1 MSDHNH
7 SSDIINASLV
17 FDYVSGDL
25 SDSALE
31 QFEARLRNDEA
42 LQREVEIER
51 ALREQLTS
59 LDQNEA
65 DWKVSPNNSDALLAR
80 IDAHESQQAR
90 DDNVVQISWFRPKPM
105 SIAASIMLA
114 AVISV
119 NFYGSLSEPKFE
131 TLTAS
136 APTNSNQALLTENR
150 LLEISLNPDVQINE
164 IQAILQEYSLKM
176 LELDADTG
184 MMTVS
189 LERSI
194 TAELAAKLKSDPRVK
209 SFNSIDTESQ

>member
-1 MSDHNH
+1 MSDNNH

-25 SDSALE
+25 SNSALE
-31 QFEARLRNDEA
+31 QFEARLRNDET

-59 LDQNEA
+59 LDQTDA

-90 DDNVVQISWFRPKPM
+90 DDNVVQINWFRPKPM

-131 TLTAS
+131 TLTS
-136 APTNSNQALLTENR
+136 SSNEANQTLIAENKVVEIMLDADVQISEIQALLE
-150 LLEISLNPDVQINE
+150 Q
-164 IQAILQEYSLKM
+164 YSLSM
-176 LELDADTG
+176 LQLDADTG
-184 MMTVS
+184 AMTVS
-189 LERSI
+189 SENAISEQIALELM
-194 TAELAAKLKSDPRVK
+194 ADPRVK
-209 SFNSIDTESQ
+209 TVKPIRSGSR

>member
-25 SDSALE
+25 SNSALE
-31 QFEARLRNDEA
+31 QFEARLRNDET

-59 LDQNEA
+59 LDQTDA

-90 DDNVVQISWFRPKPM
+90 DDNVVQINWFRPKPM

-131 TLTAS
+131 TLTS
-136 APTNSNQALLTENR
+136 SSNEANQTLIAENKVVEIMLDADVQISEIQALLE
-150 LLEISLNPDVQINE
+150 Q
-164 IQAILQEYSLKM
+164 YSLSM
-176 LELDADTG
+176 LQLDADTG
-184 MMTVS
+184 AMTVS
-189 LERSI
+189 SENAISEQLALELM
-194 TAELAAKLKSDPRVK
+194 ADPRVK
-209 SFNSIDTESQ
+209 TIKPIRSGSR